1 MTDKAR
7 EYLNKERYNID
18 DLIEIMKFLRIGC
31 PWDREQ
37 THESI
42 RQNFIEEAY
51 EVCDAI
57 DKKDPVLMCEELGDV
72 LLQVVFHAQM
82 AEEQG
87 SFDFSDAVDGICR
100 KLVLRHPHVFGEV
113 EADTVGKVLN
123 NWDKIKADSKG
134 QNTVKDTMVD
144 VPMALPALM
153 RAQKIAKRA
162 SKGSYE
168 LENSFENIGKNE
180 AKRLLGEQLFKLCSA
195 AQSCGIDAEEALF
208 EYSKSF
214 IDNFE

>member
-7 EYLNKERYNID
+7 EYLNKERYTVD
-18 DLIEIMKFLRIGC
+18 DLLEIMKFLRIGC

-37 THESI
+37 THETI
-42 RQNFIEEAY
+42 RQCFIEEVY

-57 DKKDPVLMCEELGDV
+57 DKKDPELMCEELGDV

-82 AEEQG
+82 AEEKG
-87 SFDFSDAVDGICR
+87 EFTFSDSVDGICR
-100 KLVLRHPHVFGEV
+100 KLVLRHPHVFGET

-123 NWDKIKADSKG
+123 NWDKIKQDSKG
-134 QNTVKDTMVD
+134 QKTVKDTLVD

-162 SKGSYE
+162 SKGSCYE
-168 LENSFENIGKNE
+168 LEKCEKPMD
-180 AKRLLGEQLFKLCSA
+180 KRMLGEELFKLCSK
-195 AQSCGIDAEEALF
+195 AQSLGFDTEEALY
-208 EYSKSF
+208 EYCSSF
-214 IDNFE
+214 IEDFQ

>member
-7 EYLNKERYNID
+7 EYLNKERYTVD
-18 DLIEIMKFLRIGC
+18 DLLEIMKFLRIGC

-37 THESI
+37 THETI
-42 RQNFIEEAY
+42 RQCFIEEVY

-57 DKKDPVLMCEELGDV
+57 DKKDPELMCEELGDV

-82 AEEQG
+82 AEEKG
-87 SFDFSDAVDGICR
+87 EFTFSDSVDGICR
-100 KLVLRHPHVFGEV
+100 KLVLRHPHVFGET

-123 NWDKIKADSKG
+123 NWDKIKQDSKG
-134 QNTVKDTMVD
+134 QKTVKDTLVD

-162 SKGSYE
+162 SKGSCYE
-168 LENSFENIGKNE
+168 LEKCEKPMD
-180 AKRLLGEQLFKLCSA
+180 KRMLGEELFKLCSK
-195 AQSCGIDAEEALF
+195 AQSLGFDAEEALS
-208 EYSKSF
+208 EYCSSF
-214 IDNFE
+214 IEDFQ

>member
-7 EYLNKERYNID
+7 EYLNKERYTVD
-18 DLIEIMKFLRIGC
+18 DLLEIMKFLRIGC

-37 THESI
+37 THETI
-42 RQNFIEEAY
+42 RQCFIEEVY

-57 DKKDPVLMCEELGDV
+57 DKKDPELMCEELGDV

-82 AEEQG
+82 AEEKG
-87 SFDFSDAVDGICR
+87 EFTFSDSVDGICR
-100 KLVLRHPHVFGEV
+100 KLVLRHPHVFGET

-123 NWDKIKADSKG
+123 NWDKIKQDSKG
-134 QNTVKDTMVD
+134 QKTVKDTLVD

-162 SKGSYE
+162 SKGSCYE
-168 LENSFENIGKNE
+168 LEKCEKPMD
-180 AKRLLGEQLFKLCSA
+180 KRMLGEELFKLCSK
-195 AQSCGIDAEEALF
+195 AQSLGFDAEEALY
-208 EYSKSF
+208 EYCSSF
-214 IDNFE
+214 IEDFQ